1 MWHDHPFSQ
10 RNKITE
16 RKVVMRFE
24 GKREGCGGWTEF
36 KKKGGG
42 GRHYKRVFVKQEGQ
56 DPSANYDH
64 CNHRDMALTLKF

>member
-16 RKVVMRFE
+16 RKVVMRFG

-42 GRHYKRVFVKQEGQ
+42 G
-56 DPSANYDH
+56 
-64 CNHRDMALTLKF
+64 